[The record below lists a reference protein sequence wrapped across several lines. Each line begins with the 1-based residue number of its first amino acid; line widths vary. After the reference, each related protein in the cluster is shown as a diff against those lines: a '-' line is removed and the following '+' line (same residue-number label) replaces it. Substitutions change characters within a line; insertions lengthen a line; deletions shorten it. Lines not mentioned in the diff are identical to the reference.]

1 MLRRFT
7 SPLIALLLSSAVVLP
22 ASADDF
28 FLPGMSPMEIAQ
40 PYNAAE
46 SARIWGLSLQASQ
59 SRRPN
64 ASSNSFRPAKR
75 SPATKTT
82 GTSGDLSF
90 QSSAAVRQQVAREF
104 VDRVRSK
111 NPAAADQVA
120 AQLRQYD
127 FGDIYTNL
135 VRPYGLSSNNLADIL
150 TAYSVL
156 NWTIANQATDPSAQA
171 VLAERDRIG
180 ATLRKSPSLRDP
192 QLRQQVGEEIKLL
205 FVTLHAG
212 WKTAERQGQLKQYS
226 DGAAALFRQQSGA
239 DPRQIV
245 LTKNG
250 FRSRS

>member
-7 SPLIALLLSSAVVLP
+7 SPLIALLLSSAVALP

-28 FLPGMSPMEIAQ
+28 FLPGMSPMDIAQ

-59 SRRPN
+59 SRQRSNPS
-64 ASSNSFRPAKR
+64 SSNSFRPANR
-75 SPATKTT
+75 SATTRT
-82 GTSGDLSF
+82 ISTSGDLSF
-90 QSSAAVRQQVAREF
+90 QPSTAVRQQIAREY

-156 NWTIANQATDPSAQA
+156 NWTIANQAADPSAQA
-171 VLAERDRIG
+171 VKAERDRTA
-180 ATLRKSPSLRDP
+180 ATLSKSPALRNP
-192 QLRQQVGEEIKLL
+192 QLRQQIGEEIKLL

-212 WKTAERQGQLKQYS
+212 WQSAQRQGQLKQ
-226 DGAAALFRQQSGA
+226 
-239 DPRQIV
+239 
-245 LTKNG
+245 
-250 FRSRS
+250 